1 MEYEAIIKNIRFS
14 KKSFPVRFAYTKN
27 IESPENHKLHINKFL
42 EIYIYVKGDAD
53 YIVGDSYFTLKRG
66 DIVLINQYE
75 THKAVLK
82 KRCFYERFYILVPID
97 SFDDFYFN
105 PLDKINKKLVSLEK
119 DEREH
124 ALSILYEIAATLK
137 EDENEE
143 GCFKA
148 YGLFLEFLSLVS
160 SAFSKGDKTVKEQER
175 PSRLPKYISE
185 ILKYID
191 QNAAKIESVEEL
203 ARRFGLSMPYLS
215 STFKSKIG
223 TPIKSYIQAKKIAYA
238 KELLDNDYS
247 VTDACYECGFNDCSY
262 FIKVF
267 KRHIGVTPYRYKNAQ

>member
-1 MEYEAIIKNIRFS
+1 MEYEAIVKNIRFS
-14 KKSFPVRFAYTKN
+14 KSSFPIRFAYTRN
-27 IESPENHKLHINKFL
+27 VESPENHKLHINKFL

-97 SFDDFYFN
+97 SFDDFYFD
-105 PLDKINKKLVSLEK
+105 PFKKINTKFVSLAAG
-119 DEREH
+119 EREH

-137 EDENEE
+137 DDESEQ
-143 GCFKA
+143 GSFKA
-148 YGLFLEFLSLVS
+148 YGLFLQFLSLIS
-160 SAFSKGDKTVKEQER
+160 YSFSKDDKAEKEQER

-203 ARRFGLSMPYLS
+203 ARKFGLSMPYLS
-215 STFKSKIG
+215 ATFKAKIG
-223 TPIKSYIQAKKIAYA
+223 TPIKSYIQAKKIACA
-238 KELLDNDYS
+238 KELLDKDYS
-247 VTDACYECGFNDCSY
+247 VTDACYESGFNDCSY

-267 KRHIGVTPYRYKNAQ
+267 KRHIGVTPYRYKNSE

>member
-1 MEYEAIIKNIRFS
+1 M
-14 KKSFPVRFAYTKN
+14 
-27 IESPENHKLHINKFL
+27 
-42 EIYIYVKGDAD
+42 
-53 YIVGDSYFTLKRG
+53 
-66 DIVLINQYE
+66 
-75 THKAVLK
+75 
-82 KRCFYERFYILVPID
+82 
-97 SFDDFYFN
+97 
-105 PLDKINKKLVSLEK
+105 
-119 DEREH
+119 
-124 ALSILYEIAATLK
+124 
-137 EDENEE
+137 
-143 GCFKA
+143 
-148 YGLFLEFLSLVS
+148 
-160 SAFSKGDKTVKEQER
+160 
-175 PSRLPKYISE
+175 
-185 ILKYID
+185 KYID